1 MDLYE
6 KLDIAQRYFSTSKRY
21 RTAVSEATKFYDF
34 GMESK
39 AAVILSGLPND
50 KALFEELL
58 CKLKG
63 KSVYTTFK
71 QLKENVGYEAM
82 KAWSSLLTHALIEC
96 EHGNTEYM
104 MIVHQIHEALGA
116 LITA

>member
-1 MDLYE
+1 MITIE
-6 KLDIAQRYFSTSKRY
+6 FAQKYFATSKRY
-21 RTAVSEATKFYDF
+21 GKQLCEAVQFIDCGMPLKAT
-34 GMESK
+34 
-39 AAVILSGLPND
+39 VILSGLPND

-58 CKLKG
+58 GKLKG

-82 KAWSSLLTHALIEC
+82 KAWSSLMTHALIEC

-116 LITA
+116 LITQ